1 MTPVAMTHRGSHPT
15 RGLRLLA
22 VCCLAL
28 VASARA
34 ETLSEREVISA
45 VLTANPSV
53 KAARARWEMMKERV
67 PQARAWDDPMVGV
80 DVERMGTTQFDRYTD
95 TEWMVSQSIP
105 LSGKNRSRGRTAL
118 AEARAGFEE
127 FRRAQLDAVTRAK
140 VAFARLANAYTQ
152 IEINRRNT
160 GLLEQFAEISRV
172 KYEAGIQTQSDV
184 LIAQTDLLRLSE
196 ARNNLERDVSDQES
210 QLNVL
215 MNRPAR
221 APLGRP
227 SGLALRP
234 RDFSY
239 AELHA
244 RALAQRP
251 EVTGAQERIEA
262 EKARVQ
268 LANRQWFPDPQV
280 RVEARQFEG
289 SPRAFS
295 EYDTGVFFSIPWVN
309 FRKYSAG
316 VREAKRSLEAAENQA
331 QAVRTEAAGL
341 IRDQLKKIASAAKN
355 YALFRD
361 RIMPLA
367 NQAVGATRAGYES
380 DKSGFLDLITAQR
393 TFRDVE
399 SAAANYLAEYE
410 IAVAELQA
418 IVGGSPSPAQQ
429 PRKDSSK

>member
-1 MTPVAMTHRGSHPT
+1 MTRLGNHLTGVS
-15 RGLRLLA
+15 LLA
-22 VCCLAL
+22 FCLIAV

-34 ETLSEREVISA
+34 ETLSERNVIDA
-45 VLTANPSV
+45 VLSNNPSV

-95 TEWMVSQSIP
+95 TEWMVSQSVP

-118 AEARAGFEE
+118 AEARAGFDE
-127 FRRAQLDAVTRAK
+127 FRRAELDAVTRAK
-140 VAFARLANAYTQ
+140 IAYSRLANAHTQ
-152 IEINRRNT
+152 LEINGRNT
-160 GLLEQFAEISRV
+160 GLLQQFAEISRV
-172 KYEAGIQTQSDV
+172 KYEAGIQTQADV
-184 LIAQTDLLRLSE
+184 LIAQTDLLRLTE
-196 ARNNLERDVSDQES
+196 ARTNLERDVSEQQS

-221 APLGRP
+221 APLGTPRP
-227 SGLALRP
+227 LTFRQ
-234 RDFSY
+234 RDFSF

-244 RALAQRP
+244 KALAQRP

-280 RVEARQFEG
+280 RVEARQFQD
-289 SPRAFS
+289 SSRAFN
-295 EYDTGVFFSIPWVN
+295 EYDTGVFFSIPWGN

-331 QAVRTEAAGL
+331 EAARTETAGL
-341 IRDQLKKIASAAKN
+341 IRDQLKKIESAARN
-355 YALFRD
+355 YALFRN

-380 DKSGFLDLITAQR
+380 DKSGFLELITAQR

-410 IAVAELQA
+410 IAAAELQA
-418 IVGGSPSPAQQ
+418 IVGGSPSPAQ
-429 PRKDSSK
+429 PRKDPSK